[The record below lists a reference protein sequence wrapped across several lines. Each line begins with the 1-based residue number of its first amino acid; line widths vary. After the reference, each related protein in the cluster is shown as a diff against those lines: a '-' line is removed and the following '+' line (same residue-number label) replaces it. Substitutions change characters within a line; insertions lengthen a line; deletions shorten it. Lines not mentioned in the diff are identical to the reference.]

1 MKAFGVQIAYC
12 KKPQTMPT
20 PAVVYRSITT
30 PLGDMLLAGGDAGLR
45 GAWFDGQSH
54 HPTAVVMADWCAGD
68 HPNLDM
74 AQAALMAYWKASSP
88 PTALTLDWAQGTAFQ
103 RSVWQALC
111 QVPLGQSVSYSE
123 LAQRVGKPA
132 AVRAVG
138 AAVGRNPWSVLVP
151 CHRVLG
157 ANGALTG
164 YAGGLPRK
172 VALLNWEQKR

>member
-1 MKAFGVQIAYC
+1 M
-12 KKPQTMPT
+12 TT
-20 PAVVYRSITT
+20 SAVVYRSINT
-30 PLGDMLLAGGDAGLR
+30 PLGDMLLAGSNRGLR
-45 GAWFDGQSH
+45 GAWFTNHSH
-54 HPTAVVMADWCAGD
+54 HPTAAVMADWRAGD
-68 HPNLDM
+68 HTVLDQ
-74 AQAALMAYWKASSP
+74 AQAALMAYWKASSYNTP
-88 PTALTLDWAQGTAFQ
+88 VALDWEQGTAFQ

-111 QVPLGQSVSYSE
+111 DVPMGCSVSYGK
-123 LAQRVGKPA
+123 LAQRLGRPS

-157 ANGALTG
+157 SNGELTG

>member
-1 MKAFGVQIAYC
+1 
-12 KKPQTMPT
+12 MPS
-20 PAVVYRSITT
+20 PAVVYRTITT

-45 GAWFDGQSH
+45 GAWFAGQSH
-54 HPTAVVMADWCAGD
+54 HPTEALMASWKAGEHAV
-68 HPNLDM
+68 LDQ
-74 AQAALMAYWKASSP
+74 AQAALMGYWQAP
-88 PTALTLDWAQGTAFQ
+88 AQPLTLKLDWDQGTAFQ
-103 RSVWQALC
+103 RSVWQALTE
-111 QVPLGQSVSYSE
+111 VPTSQTVTYGE

-157 ANGALTG
+157 AKGALTG